1 MALTDN
7 PDYRLRRIGES
18 EPDLFTQWYNKYIK
32 NLPTP
37 GSQFFPP
44 STESGEKPPAGLA
57 TPGTVPQLPAV
68 PSVPQTPGIAPDPT
82 SSTPILD
89 SLKDPTAMKPA
100 QGWSERL
107 SEGLR
112 DPAKYGLLAAGL
124 SMMATPP
131 REYPYSGGEII
142 GKAGLAG
149 LGAFQDA
156 ATAKRRDQLAQAE
169 ADYRSARLE
178 IEKQKLE
185 AERKPASVISPAL
198 AKILGEE
205 GLAGQ
210 PVDSV
215 KPFAAAFT
223 GKKGDK
229 ADIKRIVVGGEEF
242 DVDFGDPEQLKRLR
256 ENVGTWKLA
265 EERKEGTSAHLSVQ
279 VREDGTYI
287 VNKFTEKATKVEGI
301 PGAPRDPDKLSD
313 FERKINRSI
322 EVAQSYGWKPGDE
335 KDGVTYA
342 GAVMEYYRQY
352 FGRPEDWMFAL
363 VKENFEKGVG
373 KEMGPPKGPGWSG
386 GESIPSGWKKT
397 GKSKKLPDG
406 TKAYHYVS
414 PDGKEDAWYDQ

>member
-18 EPDLFTQWYNKYIK
+18 EPDLFTQWYNKYVK

-44 STESGEKPPAGLA
+44 STVSGEKPPAGLA
-57 TPGTVPQLPAV
+57 TPGTVPQIPAV

-124 SMMATPP
+124 TMMATPP

-142 GKAGLAG
+142 GRAGLAG

-178 IEKQKLE
+178 IEKQKLSKLDAEDTIISRDE
-185 AERKPASVISPAL
+185 AVRMGIPWAEGKTYGQVAKVSPAIPKPEKPEKKGKPDFVEVQWTDSEGRKQRATVDQNREDFQEL
-198 AKILGEE
+198 MVKNPDIEIVSDKKGGSPAAGLETVVRGGKTFIINKIAGTSVEVKGLPESEKDDLKPTVFAQKWTKAEVLTQEDGWLPSMKGYQKAVAQRYKKHFGASQALMDLLLQGALGEDMGGLTGEGE
-205 GLAGQ
+205 GLSMPPTSQ
-210 PVDSV
+210 PK
-215 KPFAAAFT
+215 KPPGT
-223 GKKGDK
+223 KKTV
-229 ADIKRIVVGGEEF
+229 R
-242 DVDFGDPEQLKRLR
+242 LK
-256 ENVGTWKLA
+256 
-265 EERKEGTSAHLSVQ
+265 
-279 VREDGTYI
+279 DGTLLY
-287 VNKFTEKATKVEGI
+287 F
-301 PGAPRDPDKLSD
+301 D
-313 FERKINRSI
+313 ERGNQI
-322 EVAQSYGWKPGDE
+322 Q
-335 KDGVTYA
+335 
-342 GAVMEYYRQY
+342 
-352 FGRPEDWMFAL
+352 
-363 VKENFEKGVG
+363 
-373 KEMGPPKGPGWSG
+373 
-386 GESIPSGWKKT
+386 
-397 GKSKKLPDG
+397 
-406 TKAYHYVS
+406 
-414 PDGKEDAWYDQ
+414 